1 MLVGFLAALAAAV
14 VFLTFVQTLS
24 AYPGLPAQCPMHLDV
39 RGRACGTGPRAMAF
53 LIPGIQLFIMGT
65 MIFSGYA
72 IATGAPGAHGSLLG
86 LTIIAV
92 SVAVLTWRVQMLLI
106 ESAKSGG
113 KPVAMRGFWMFFAVW
128 MCVVLAD
135 AFLIG

>member
-1 MLVGFLAALAAAV
+1 MLVGFLAALAAAFI
-14 VFLTFVQTLS
+14 FLTFLQTLS
-24 AYPGLPAQCPMHLDV
+24 AFPSLPAQFPMHLDW
-39 RGRACGTGPRAMAF
+39 RGRASGTGPRSMAF
-53 LIPGIQLFIMGT
+53 LVPGIQLLTLCLMVFA
-65 MIFSGYA
+65 GYA
-72 IATGAPGAHGSLLG
+72 IATGAPGTHGSLLG

-92 SVAVLTWRVQMLLI
+92 SVMVLTWRVQMLLI